1 MQLLTIEDPRD
12 NLQKATRFELVD
24 FARKNGIQL
33 DEGTP
38 KIVSEKILRDRG
50 FVNIQIPD
58 RPLGLYVG
66 GETHATNEP
75 IVHGS
80 LQNADDL
87 LVAEYEHQKKED
99 ANVSKMSMSRLRAEC
114 KSKGIK
120 MDRRDNMQTLR
131 AKLGQQNPA

>member
-1 MQLLTIEDPRD
+1 MQLLSIIDPRD
-12 NLQKATRFELVD
+12 NLSKATRFELVD
-24 FARKNGIQL
+24 FAKKNGIQL
-33 DEGTP
+33 DEGPP

-66 GETHATNEP
+66 GEVHSTNEP

-87 LVAEYEHQKKED
+87 LVQEYEHQKKED
-99 ANVSKMSMSRLRAEC
+99 ADVSKMSIGRLRAAC
-114 KSKGIK
+114 KAKGIK
-120 MDRRDNMQTLR
+120 MERTDNMQTLR